1 MVAGLTTITL
11 DITLHPTIEQ
21 AACAMRICKEH
32 GCRMLFTV
40 NEWGLDTEGVIAAYV
55 EQEKIIHVNWC
66 VDDPFY
72 EALLMK
78 KKYRPVPGRID
89 FVSDRDYLNRMQHE
103 GYRVFFLPLGT
114 DPSVFRPTGDP
125 LARTAAFV
133 GNSYVAQINEFTKNS
148 EQVLEAL
155 LPHLAGVIHR
165 YRSDLSLDVEEALL
179 PITKVI
185 AANNNRPQEQLQ
197 FIAKHLAGYLFRKSA
212 IKALVNHVQ
221 GFELFGDK
229 GWTGVVDEKDIGMIR
244 YGSGLA
250 SVYATTAVNID
261 INRVVIKNGFT
272 QRTFDI
278 LATGA
283 FVLTSAKPIV
293 EEFFVTEGNE
303 KEIVSFCSI
312 DELVDLTKY
321 YVTHAKE
328 RTVIAERGMRRV
340 LAHHTYQNRIG
351 ELFRVLA
358 EVVL

>member
-11 DITLHPTIEQ
+11 DITSHPSIEQ
-21 AACAMRICKEH
+21 AECAMRIGKEH
-32 GCRMLFTV
+32 GCRILFTV

-55 EQEKIIHVNWC
+55 EREKLVHVNWC

-89 FVSDRDYLNRMQHE
+89 FVSDRDYCRRMQQE
-103 GYRVFFLPLGT
+103 GYQVYFLPLGT
-114 DPSVFRPTGDP
+114 DPSVFRPAGEP
-125 LARTAAFV
+125 AGRTAAFV
-133 GNSYVAQINEFTKNS
+133 GNSYAAQINEFTKGS

-155 LPHLAGVIHR
+155 LPHLAAVIHR
-165 YRSDLSLDVEEALL
+165 YRSDLSLDVEEVLS
-179 PITKVI
+179 PITKAI
-185 AANNNRPQEQLQ
+185 AANNSLPQEQLQ

-212 IKALVNHVQ
+212 ITALVNYVH

-229 GWTGVVDEKDIGMIR
+229 GWIGVVDEKDIRTIR

-250 SVYATTAVNID
+250 SVYATTAINID

-293 EEFFVTEGNE
+293 EEFFVTEGDE
-303 KEIVSFCSI
+303 KEIVSFSSI

-321 YVTHAKE
+321 YVMHEQE
-328 RTVIAERGMRRV
+328 RTAIAERGMRRV
-340 LAHHTYQNRIG
+340 LAHHTYQHRIG

-358 EVVL
+358 KVIT